1 MLTFV
6 RSMMEWLGGTVSK
19 EDVGEEVTSGGRDGG
34 KRGKKR
40 KKDNDEDDDV
50 IGAFALRFKHVHI

>member
-19 EDVGEEVTSGGRDGG
+19 EDVGEDPSG
-34 KRGKKR
+34 KRNTKR
-40 KKDNDEDDDV
+40 KRDEDAEDEA
-50 IGAFALRFKHVHI
+50 IGALALRFKWVLR

>member
-1 MLTFV
+1 M
-6 RSMMEWLGGTVSK
+6 SK

-34 KRGKKR
+34 RRGKKR

-50 IGAFALRFKHVHI
+50 IGAFALRFKYVLFLTIPECRDT